1 MKTKNLTI
9 GILAHVDAGKTT
21 LAEGLFY
28 LAKKTRRLG
37 NVIKLRWQITDEV
50 REIAAFVKSRQ
61 GHLSGTADEKQYEIA
76 VVDICYIESVDGKTF
91 LYTKERVY
99 RTGYRLFELEEMLKN
114 KHFLRISKAMLLN
127 LMKIR
132 SIQPAFNGRF
142 TAVLS
147 TGEKVI
153 ISRNY
158 VKTLKAALK
167 GE

>member
-1 MKTKNLTI
+1 MDIRIEK
-9 GILAHVDAGKTT
+9 VGKESEE
-21 LAEGLFY
+21 LVLIRCHA
-28 LAKKTRRLG
+28 
-37 NVIKLRWQITDEV
+37 VTDTV

-61 GHLSGTADEKQYEIA
+61 GSLTGVAEEKQYEIP
-76 VVDICYIESVDGKTF
+76 VSEVCYIESVDGKTF
-91 LYTKERVY
+91 LYTNI
-99 RTGYRLFELEEMLKN
+99 RTYETSCRLYELEELLKT
-114 KHFLRISKAMLLN
+114 KYFLRVSKPMLVN

-147 TGEKVI
+147 SGEKII

-158 VKTLKAALK
+158 VKALKAALK